1 MKRFA
6 LLLVSLCLLHLV
18 VVTAVAADAPRL
30 TLGKPF
36 ACSDY
41 GGGKVCL
48 VDADGKITWQIAAAG
63 AQDAWVLP
71 NGNILFCHVLGVK
84 EVTREKEVV
93 WEYKSAAG
101 NEIHACQPLPDG
113 KVMVAESGPMQI
125 IEVDRQ
131 GQITKTVKL
140 TSKTTNAHLQMRGAR
155 KLANGNYL
163 VGQYGDGAVRE
174 YDSTGKIVWEFSQ
187 EQAFS
192 AIRLPDGNTLI
203 STTDMHSIIEV
214 DPDGKVVWELNENDL
229 PGNPLRS
236 VAGMQRLP
244 NGNTLV
250 CNWGGHGHI
259 GEQPQIFEVTRD
271 KKVVGEIFD
280 FKQFG
285 TISTIFIMT
294 LDGDPAN
301 FELLR

>member
-18 VVTAVAADAPRL
+18 AVTAVAADAPRL

-41 GGGKVCL
+41 GGNKICL

-63 AQDAWVLP
+63 AQDVWILP

-131 GQITKTVKL
+131 GQITKTLKL
-140 TSKTTNAHLQMRGAR
+140 TSKTTNVHLQMRGAR

-163 VGQYGDGAVRE
+163 VGQYGDSAVRE
-174 YDSTGKIVWEFSQ
+174 YDPTGKIVWEFSQ

-285 TISTIFIMT
+285 TISTIFLMT
-294 LDGDPAN
+294 LDGDPTN